1 VETFCAAKP
10 QKSDLQPVEHT
21 KCAVLERLVM
31 GKAFCALLGQSKKAF
46 PVFNKTQENLE
57 RVKPEAD

>member
-1 VETFCAAKP
+1 VETFCEAKP

-31 GKAFCALLGQSKKAF
+31 GKAFCTFLEQSKKDF
-46 PVFNKTQENLE
+46 PVFK
-57 RVKPEAD
+57 

>member
-10 QKSDLQPVEHT
+10 QKSDLQTVEHT

-31 GKAFCALLGQSKKAF
+31 GKAFFAMLGQSKKAF
-46 PVFNKTQENLE
+46 PAFNKT
-57 RVKPEAD
+57 PD